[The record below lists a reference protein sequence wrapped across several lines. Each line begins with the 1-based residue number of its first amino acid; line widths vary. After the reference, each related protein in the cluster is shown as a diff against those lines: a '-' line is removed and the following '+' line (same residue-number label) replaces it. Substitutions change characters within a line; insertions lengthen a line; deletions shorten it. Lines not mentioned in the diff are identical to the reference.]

1 MRELIDLNKEELRKS
16 RKDLSHL
23 PEQKETDKNKNLESK
38 DFFGGKV
45 IIITGASSGI
55 GRAMAINFASKG
67 ANVVLAARKL
77 DRLNRVGEII
87 ASFGGNALIVPTDV
101 SVHRDCYFLIDKTL
115 EKYGKIDILINNAGI
130 SMRASFLDVDID
142 VLQRVMNTNF
152 WGTVYCTRH
161 ALRHLI
167 VSKGSL
173 VSISSICGITPL
185 PGRTGYAASKH
196 ALDGFIDTIRVEQ
209 IPNKLHVLSVHAGFT
224 SSNIRNR
231 ALNRY
236 GNEQRETPR
245 NEEKMMS
252 AEKVANEVAKALT
265 KRKRDITLTRD
276 GKLIVWLYKRLPA
289 VADKILYK
297 EMAKEVNSPI

>member
-1 MRELIDLNKEELRKS
+1 MRELIDLNKEELRRS

-167 VSKGSL
+167 ESKGSL

>member
-1 MRELIDLNKEELRKS
+1 MKELIDSNKKELRKS
-16 RKDLSHL
+16 PKGLSHF

-38 DFFGGKV
+38 GFFGGKV

-77 DRLNRVGEII
+77 DKLNKVGDII
-87 ASFGGNALIVPTDV
+87 ASFGGNALILPTDV

-115 EKYGKIDILINNAGI
+115 EKYGRIDILINNAGI
-130 SMRASFLDVDID
+130 SMRANFLDVDID

-167 VSKGSL
+167 ESKGSL

-224 SSNIRNR
+224 ASNIRNT
-231 ALNRY
+231 ALNQY

-252 AEKVANEVAKALT
+252 AEAVANEVAKALT

-289 VADKILYK
+289 VADKILYQ